1 MMTKDKLAARRAEM
15 EKTKEQLVGQLN
27 AVAGILQE
35 LDYWLA
41 ELEKDEKPKAE
52 GPTKSAVKAVS

>member
-1 MMTKDKLAARRAEM
+1 MAMMTKDKLAARRAEM

-52 GPTKSAVKAVS
+52 AKVKAVS

>member
-1 MMTKDKLAARRAEM
+1 MTKDKLLARKAEM
-15 EKTKEQLVGQLN
+15 EKTKEQLVGQIN

-41 ELEKDEKPKAE
+41 ELDKEEDEPKM
-52 GPTKSAVKAVS
+52 KVVS

>member
-1 MMTKDKLAARRAEM
+1 MMTKDKLAARKAEM
-15 EKTKEQLVGQLN
+15 EKTKEQLIGQLN

-41 ELEKDEKPKAE
+41 ELDKEEEEPKM
-52 GPTKSAVKAVS
+52 KVVS

>member
-1 MMTKDKLAARRAEM
+1 MNKDKLLARKAEM

-41 ELEKDEKPKAE
+41 ELDKDEKPAK
-52 GPTKSAVKAVS
+52 VKVVS

>member
-52 GPTKSAVKAVS
+52 AKVKAVS

>member
-1 MMTKDKLAARRAEM
+1 MDMMTKDKLVARKAEM
-15 EKTKEQLVGQLN
+15 EKTKEQLIGQLN

-41 ELEKDEKPKAE
+41 ELDKEEEEPKM
-52 GPTKSAVKAVS
+52 KVVS

>member
-1 MMTKDKLAARRAEM
+1 MDNPMTKDKLLARKAEM

-41 ELEKDEKPKAE
+41 ELDKAEKP
-52 GPTKSAVKAVS
+52 TKVKAVS

>member
-1 MMTKDKLAARRAEM
+1 MDNPMTKDKLLARKAEM

-41 ELEKDEKPKAE
+41 EFDKDEKP
-52 GPTKSAVKAVS
+52 TKVKAVS

>member
-41 ELEKDEKPKAE
+41 ELDKDEPKPA
-52 GPTKSAVKAVS
+52 TKVKAVG

>member
-15 EKTKEQLVGQLN
+15 EKTKEQLIGQLN

-41 ELEKDEKPKAE
+41 ELDKDEPKPA
-52 GPTKSAVKAVS
+52 TKVKAVG